1 MESQYFLI
9 SDIDREDLIL
19 LGREFQ
25 SLMEEGKKLMSL
37 NKRMYDRKDGMIK
50 LCRDWFRRGL
60 A

>member
-25 SLMEEGKKLMSL
+25 SLMEEGEMNL
-37 NKRMYDRKDGMIK
+37 NKQMYDRKE
-50 LCRDWFRRGL
+50 
-60 A
+60 